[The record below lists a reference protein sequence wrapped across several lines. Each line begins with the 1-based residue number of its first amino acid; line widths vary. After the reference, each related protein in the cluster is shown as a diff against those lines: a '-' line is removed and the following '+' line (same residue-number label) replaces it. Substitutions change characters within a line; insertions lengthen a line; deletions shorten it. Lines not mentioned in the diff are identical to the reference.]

1 MDRRCQQVFDPH
13 AVLERELPAGCVLH
27 STQANPALL
36 PPLTPQAALSAAR
49 ISVIHVNTVAPLAPG
64 PYLPSSTVSTQWLA
78 DHLGAD
84 NLAVVAAAG
93 RGRLLSRRLDTSA
106 TVIVFDDSD
115 GLCAAESARTL
126 REAGFERVAVL
137 TGGRARW
144 LSEKRPGDLDSLS
157 RSGGIAALHPGD
169 VEPRL
174 A

>member
-1 MDRRCQQVFDPH
+1 M
-13 AVLERELPAGCVLH
+13 
-27 STQANPALL
+27 
-36 PPLTPQAALSAAR
+36 
-49 ISVIHVNTVAPLAPG
+49 NTVTPLAPG

-84 NLAVVAAAG
+84 NLAVVRAAN
-93 RGRLLSRRLDTSA
+93 RVRLLSLRIDAAAS
-106 TVIVFDDSD
+106 TVVVYDESD

-137 TGGRARW
+137 RGGRQKW
-144 LSEKRPGDLDSLS
+144 LSEQRPIDLDDLAHRNGQSPLYAS
-157 RSGGIAALHPGD
+157 YPLHASYVDPGY